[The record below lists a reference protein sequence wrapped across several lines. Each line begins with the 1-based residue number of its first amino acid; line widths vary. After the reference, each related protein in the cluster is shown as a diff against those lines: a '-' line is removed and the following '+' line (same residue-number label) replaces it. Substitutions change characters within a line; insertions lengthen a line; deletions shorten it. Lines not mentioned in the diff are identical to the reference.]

1 MNILIVI
8 DMQKDF
14 INGSLG
20 TKEAVKIVPNVIK
33 KIKTYD
39 KKNVFATMDTHS
51 DDYLNT
57 NEGKKLPIKHCI
69 ENTDGWQLQ
78 EEIKLLINQENIFK
92 KNYFGSIELVE
103 NLKKIKNLEK
113 IEIVG
118 LCSDI
123 CVIVNAILLKEYIKN
138 VQIVVDKNCI
148 AGTTKEKN
156 EEAISIM
163 KSCQIDII

>member
-78 EEIKLLINQENIFK
+78 EEIKLLIHQKNIFK
-92 KNYFGSIELVE
+92 KNYFGSIELVT
-103 NLKKIKNLEK
+103 NLKK
-113 IEIVG
+113 
-118 LCSDI
+118 
-123 CVIVNAILLKEYIKN
+123 
-138 VQIVVDKNCI
+138 
-148 AGTTKEKN
+148 
-156 EEAISIM
+156 
-163 KSCQIDII
+163 